1 MRTINKTTRK
11 IRFLIAV
18 LIASLSFTSFYAQ
31 TGFNPVMKISNG
43 KTVETP
49 VQIELFNIDI
59 KVVGQIATTTL
70 DITYRNPNNRV
81 LEGEFNFPLGEGQTV
96 SRFALDIGG
105 KLREGVVVDKTL
117 GRKTFESIVRRGAD
131 PGLLEKTA
139 GNNFRARVYPIPASG
154 TRRIVIAYEQ
164 ELTDNGAYDLYLLP
178 LTLKETVSKFTV
190 HAEVIKRQVHFDQEN
205 NQLSN
210 LSFSKWNDSYISN
223 LEMTNYTPD
232 KQIAFD
238 FPHVTDSANVFTAPI
253 NNLVDSSYFYVNIRP
268 DRLEKE
274 KTLPSQITL
283 LWDNSSSCKNRN
295 IEKELEILDAYIK
308 KIGNLTIGLVP
319 FNITTEKAD
328 TFKIMNGSWENLKS
342 VIKGLNY
349 DGGTSLGCIDF
360 TKYHTNEILL
370 FSDGISNFGLDEPKF
385 SNIPVNVINSNGVA
399 NHSFLT
405 YIAQRTGGIYLNVGK
420 LTSAEVLSMLTK
432 SSYHFISAKVEN
444 GKVSNIYPS
453 MPCTIGNSFSMA
465 GIMAGKEATV
475 TLNFG
480 FGSTIVYSK
489 KVIITNENSSDI
501 NLLRRI
507 WAEKKIAE
515 LLINEE
521 KNKNEINQT
530 GKEFGIVTSNTSL
543 IVLET
548 LSDYIQYQIVP
559 PAELQQEY
567 FVSINAKENETL
579 EKVKNHIDYVVT
591 LSDEQSKWW
600 KQTFIVPAK
609 GSVSIRTVAGG
620 SDDGIDI
627 ADMDQGTTQV
637 VADEVSTVTVVEN
650 MPPVIKADE
659 EVSSD
664 QVIVTQE
671 ELHQNSSANSVKTEV
686 GMGVGSGYGSGNGP
700 GSGSGNTSAK
710 PKIPTIEESANID
723 IQLNSWD
730 PQSPYLKV
738 LQYAVKGQEYET
750 YLKLKDEYGTTPA
763 FYADASDFFLKLKE
777 KAVAKKVLSNLA
789 EISLESP
796 ELQRT
801 LGKKLLDLN
810 CNDDAVQ
817 VFEKVQKLRTDEPQS
832 YHDLG
837 LAYEANGNHQQA
849 IETLYEVVKKES
861 DSRFN
866 GIELIV
872 MNQINSIIARYPSL
886 NYSFIDKRLIKK
898 EPVDIRVEIT
908 WNADN
913 CDIDLWVTDPY
924 GEKCFYS
931 NPRTSMGG
939 KISSDFTQ
947 GYGPEEFMLKKAVTG
962 KYIVQANYY
971 GTRSQTLLT
980 PVSIHVAFI
989 TNFGKVNQKKQ
1000 EATIRLDNTKEIID
1014 IGKFSFVKAPQ
1025 VVTPKTTPVK
1035 KR

>member
-11 IRFLIAV
+11 IRLFIAV
-18 LIASLSFTSFYAQ
+18 FVASLSFTLIQAQ
-31 TGFNPVMKISNG
+31 TGLNPVMKISNG
-43 KTVETP
+43 KTEETP

-59 KVVGQIATTTL
+59 KVVGQIATTTI
-70 DITYRNPNNRV
+70 DITYRNNNNRI

-105 KLREGVVVDKTL
+105 KLREGVVVDKTK
-117 GRKTFESIVRRGAD
+117 GRKTFEAIVRRSAD

-164 ELTDNGAYDLYLLP
+164 ELTDKGAYDLYLLP
-178 LTLKETVSKFTV
+178 LTLKETVSKFTI
-190 HAEVIKRQVHFDQEN
+190 HAEVIKREVRFNLEN
-205 NQLSN
+205 NQLGN

-223 LEMTNYTPD
+223 LEMDNYTPD
-232 KQIAFD
+232 KRIAFD
-238 FPHVTDSANVFTAPI
+238 FPHVADSANVFTAPI

-274 KTLPSQITL
+274 KILPNQITL
-283 LWDNSSSCKNRN
+283 LWDNSSSCKNRDL
-295 IEKELEILDAYIK
+295 EKELEILDAYIR

-328 TFKIMNGSWENLKS
+328 TFKIMNGNWENLKS

-360 TKYHTNEILL
+360 TKYHTKEILL

-405 YIAQRTGGIYLNVGK
+405 YIAQRTGGVYLNVGK
-420 LTSAEVLSMLTK
+420 LTSAEALSLLTT

-453 MPCTIGNSFSMA
+453 MPCPAGNSFSIA
-465 GIMAGKEATV
+465 GILTGKEATV
-475 TLNFG
+475 SLNFG
-480 FGSTIVYSK
+480 FGNTIVYSK
-489 KVIITNENSSDI
+489 KVTITNENTSDI

-515 LLINEE
+515 LSINED
-521 KNKNEINQT
+521 KNKNGINQT

-559 PAELQQEY
+559 PVELQQEY
-567 FVSINAKENETL
+567 SASINAKENEAA
-579 EKVKNHIDYVVT
+579 EKVKSHFDYVVT

-600 KQTFIVPAK
+600 NTNFIVPKITANK
-609 GSVSIRTVAGG
+609 NQKNWSSRPVLDSDESV
-620 SDDGIDI
+620 
-627 ADMDQGTTQV
+627 
-637 VADEVSTVTVVEN
+637 VSN
-650 MPPVIKADE
+650 AVISADE
-659 EVSSD
+659 EP
-664 QVIVTQE
+664 QTY
-671 ELHQNSSANSVKTEV
+671 AYSVVDNYIESE
-686 GMGVGSGYGSGNGP
+686 GEGSGTGSGAGAGAGP
-700 GSGSGNTSAK
+700 GVVSG
-710 PKIPTIEESANID
+710 PTFSLQTQKEPENVID
-723 IQLNSWD
+723 IQLNAWD

-750 YLKLKDEYGTTPA
+750 YLKLKDEYGNTPA
-763 FYADASDFFLKLKE
+763 FYADASDFFIKLKE

-796 ELQRT
+796 ELQRA

-837 LAYEANGNHQQA
+837 LAYEANGNHQQS
-849 IETLYEVVKKES
+849 IETLYEVVGKEW
-861 DSRFN
+861 DNRFH

-872 MNQINSIIARYPSL
+872 MNDINSIIARYPSL

-908 WNADN
+908 WNIDN
-913 CDIDLWVTDPY
+913 CDIDLWVTDPL
-924 GEKCFYS
+924 GEKCYFE
-931 NPRTSMGG
+931 NPQTHLGG
-939 KISSDFTQ
+939 KISKDFTQ

-962 KYIVQANYY
+962 KYFVQANYY
-971 GTRSQTLLT
+971 GTSSQTLLT
-980 PVSIHVAFI
+980 PVSIHVTFI
-989 TNFGKVNQKKQ
+989 TNFGKANQKKQ
-1000 EATIRLDNTKEIID
+1000 EANIRLDNTKEIID

-1025 VVTPKTTPVK
+1025 VVNPKTTPVK